1 MSLNDPLANVLSFIK
16 NYEKLGRTELFTSNN
31 SKVIRIILKILQDE
45 LYIGSFEEV
54 DDGKGKVIKINLL
67 GKINKI
73 GVIKP
78 RFAVKKTDFE
88 KFEKRFLPARGFGI
102 LIISTPQGIMTNVK
116 AKELGIGGKLL
127 CYCY

>member
-16 NYEKLGRTELFTSNN
+16 NYERLGRTELLTGNN
-31 SKVIRIILKILQDE
+31 SKVIRTILGILQDE
-45 LYIGSFEEV
+45 GYIGSFEEI
-54 DDGKGKVIKINLL
+54 DDGKGKVIKVNLL

-78 RFAVKKTDFE
+78 RFAVKKNDFE

-102 LIISTPQGIMTNVK
+102 LIISTSQGIMTNVQ
-116 AKELGIGGKLL
+116 AKEKGIGGKLL

>member
-16 NYEKLGRTELFTSNN
+16 NYENLGKKSLLTTNN
-31 SKVIRIILKILQDE
+31 SKVIMKILKILQ
-45 LYIGSFEEV
+45 EEGYLGDV
-54 DDGKGKVIKINLL
+54 KEIDDKKGKVLELNLL
-67 GKINKI
+67 GKINNI

-78 RFAVKKTDFE
+78 RFALKRADFE

-102 LIISTPQGIMTNVK
+102 LIISTSQGIMTNVQ
-116 AKELGIGGKLL
+116 AKEKGIGGKLL

>member
-16 NYEKLGRTELFTSNN
+16 NYENLGKIELITANN
-31 SKVIRIILKILQDE
+31 SKVIRTILGILQNE
-45 LYIGSFEEV
+45 GYLGSFEEIE
-54 DDGKGKVIKINLL
+54 DAKGKIIKINLL

-78 RFAVKKTDFE
+78 RFAIKRADFE
-88 KFEKRFLPARGFGI
+88 KFEKRFLPARGFGLLI
-102 LIISTPQGIMTNVK
+102 LSTSQGIMTNVE
-116 AKELGIGGKLL
+116 AKEKNIGGKLL

>member
-16 NYEKLGRTELFTSNN
+16 NYEKLGKTTVLTMNN
-31 SKVIRIILKILQDE
+31 SKVIRKILEILQAE
-45 LYIGSFEEV
+45 QYIGEFKVIE
-54 DDGKGKVIKINLL
+54 DGKGGILHIELL
-67 GKINKI
+67 GRINNI

-78 RFAVKKTDFE
+78 RFAIKKLDFE

-102 LIISTPQGIMTNVK
+102 LIISTSQGILTNEQ
-116 AKELGIGGKLL
+116 AKKKGLGGKLL